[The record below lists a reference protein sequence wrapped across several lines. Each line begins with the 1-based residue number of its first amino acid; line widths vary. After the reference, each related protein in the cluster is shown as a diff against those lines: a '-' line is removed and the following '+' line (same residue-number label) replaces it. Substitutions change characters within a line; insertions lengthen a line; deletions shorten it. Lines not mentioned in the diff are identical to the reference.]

1 MRYTLGGMSALARWL
16 LAGLLGTAL
25 LYGQAPVS
33 DARYAHLARGVNLTR
48 WFQYGSRIPITTAD
62 RDLLLKAGFTCVRIP
77 VAPQY
82 LLYDWSS
89 PQRIERNLDDLDKG
103 IDMFL
108 DAGMAV
114 TLDFHADSQYL
125 DSYLTK
131 TGSREALVNIWRM
144 LATRYANRNP
154 DLLFFEIMNEPDNRF
169 TEEEWDAEQRQV
181 LAAIHAIAPAHTVLL
196 DAVQWSGLDALTQM
210 TPYSDPNV
218 IYVLHYYSPSTFTHQ
233 GADWTGQP
241 EIAELRGVPWPP
253 FLPELENLI
262 QRETS
267 PGVLALLRKYQGEN
281 WDSGRIDWD
290 MQLAA
295 AWGRHWGV
303 RVVVNEFGDF
313 KPFSPPESRA
323 RWLHDVRTALER
335 QKLGWAV
342 WDYGAGFDLTV
353 LKDGVRTIDPLVGAA
368 LGLTSAQA
376 WNIPDPVRPGPRAE
390 FSGLRTVQLGAEPDT
405 TGFAEGILPVDLNLD
420 GSPDLVITPATW
432 PILPAL
438 PVQFL
443 LNDGSGIL
451 TPGQFDGPAPT
462 QRFVPSIVAG
472 HFLSASKRP
481 GFFLPDTGPADGSG
495 AQSGLILPSGADRL
509 RDATSGLPHEMVRTT
524 GAAAGDVD
532 GNGIDDLAVF
542 HDGVE
547 LLRNDGNG
555 RFQADP
561 TAIADG
567 GRFTCGAFV
576 PRRDTQVPDLLVF
589 GGTDAPGRVLLND
602 GAGHFRDGV
611 MLPQPATLGRPAS
624 GGCAA
629 VADLDSDGN
638 PDVVVAYTQPDT
650 IQILM
655 NNGDGTF
662 RDETAR
668 RMSASLGPE
677 AVVRRAV
684 LRRSGKDK
692 PWMMLVTRV
701 GEPPL
706 TEMPGSDGKFVA
718 DESQPVGDPW
728 VVGAADFNGD
738 GLLDLVFGR
747 GGGAPVEARF
757 GQSTR

>member
-1 MRYTLGGMSALARWL
+1 
-16 LAGLLGTAL
+16 
-25 LYGQAPVS
+25 
-33 DARYAHLARGVNLTR
+33 
-48 WFQYGSRIPITTAD
+48 
-62 RDLLLKAGFTCVRIP
+62 
-77 VAPQY
+77 
-82 LLYDWSS
+82 
-89 PQRIERNLDDLDKG
+89 
-103 IDMFL
+103 
-108 DAGMAV
+108 
-114 TLDFHADSQYL
+114 
-125 DSYLTK
+125 
-131 TGSREALVNIWRM
+131 
-144 LATRYANRNP
+144 
-154 DLLFFEIMNEPDNRF
+154 
-169 TEEEWDAEQRQV
+169 
-181 LAAIHAIAPAHTVLL
+181 
-196 DAVQWSGLDALTQM
+196 
-210 TPYSDPNV
+210 V

-253 FLPELENLI
+253 FLPELANLI
-262 QRETS
+262 ERETS

-342 WDYGAGFDLTV
+342 WDYAAGFDLTV
-353 LKDGVRTIDPLVGAA
+353 LKGGVRTIDPLVGAA
-368 LGLTSAQA
+368 LGLASAPA
-376 WNIPDPVRPGPRAE
+376 WNIPDPMRPGPLPE
-390 FSGLRTVQLGAEPDT
+390 FSEVRIVQLGSEPDT
-405 TGFAEGILPVDLNLD
+405 TGFAEGILAIDLNLD
-420 GSPDLVITPATW
+420 GSPDLVITPATY

-451 TPGQFDGPAPT
+451 TPGQFDGPAPR

-472 HFLSASKRP
+472 HFLRSSKRP
-481 GFFLPDTGPADGSG
+481 GFFLPDTGAADGSG
-495 AQSGLILPSGADRL
+495 AQSSLILPSASNRL
-509 RDATSGLPHEMVRTT
+509 RDATSGLPREIVRMT

-532 GNGIDDLAVF
+532 GDGIDDLAVF
-542 HDGVE
+542 HAGVE
-547 LLRNDGNG
+547 LLRNDGSG
-555 RFQADP
+555 RFQSDP
-561 TAIADG
+561 TAIADAG
-567 GRFTCGAFV
+567 HFNCGAFV
-576 PRRDTQVPDLLVF
+576 SRRDTQLPDLLVF
-589 GGTDAPGRVLLND
+589 GGNDAPARVLLND
-602 GAGHFRDGV
+602 GAGHFREGA
-611 MLPQPATLGRPAS
+611 MLPLPKTLGRPAL

-629 VADLDSDGN
+629 VADLDNDGN

-668 RMSASLGPE
+668 RMTAPLGPA
-677 AVVRRAV
+677 AVVRRV
-684 LRRSGKDK
+684 VVRRSGNDK
-692 PWMMLVTRV
+692 RWVMLVTRV

-706 TEMPGSDGKFVA
+706 IAIAGTDGKFVI
-718 DESQPVGDPW
+718 DDSQPAGDPW

-757 GQSTR
+757 GQDTPSR